1 MNDIG
6 IGVLFILFGIAMI
19 WFVSKRPKN
28 IGISSVVTFQ
38 GYTFGVVSI
47 FLGLMFIFGGLH
59 F

>member
-1 MNDIG
+1 MKDIG
-6 IGVLFILFGIAMI
+6 IGVLFILFEIAVI

-28 IGISSVVTFQ
+28 SGISSIVNFQ